1 MQEHDRL
8 PLSDYHEYPE
18 EEMLERSKNYYEDI
32 RRRHSIRD
40 FSDRSV
46 PREIIDNCIRA
57 AGTAPSGANHQ
68 PWHFTVIG
76 DPEIKKQVRERA
88 EEEERKFYDE
98 RKAGS
103 EWLEALAPLGTDA
116 SKPFL
121 EHAPWLIAIFLQRR
135 GGIESGMDNK
145 NYYVRESVGIATGFL
160 IQALHNAG
168 LVTLT
173 HTPNPMSFLSEIC
186 ERPGSDRPYIL
197 LVTGYPTKDA
207 TIPHHST
214 IKKPLSDI
222 VSYL

>member
-1 MQEHDRL
+1 MRCNYLWIGEAMI
-8 PLSDYHEYPE
+8 PGLSPALLFQVAGAGVQVYSQVQAGKAAEAQA
-18 EEMLERSKNYYEDI
+18 ER
-32 RRRHSIRD
+32 
-40 FSDRSV
+40 
-46 PREIIDNCIRA
+46 
-57 AGTAPSGANHQ
+57 
-68 PWHFTVIG
+68 
-76 DPEIKKQVRERA
+76 

-98 RKAGS
+98 RKAGT

-121 EHAPWLIAIFLQRR
+121 EHAPWLIAIFVQRR
-135 GGIESGMDNK
+135 GGVKSGMSGK
-145 NYYVRESVGIATGFL
+145 NYYIRESVGIATGFL

-173 HTPNPMSFLSEIC
+173 HTPNPMNFLSEIC
-186 ERPGSDRPYIL
+186 ERPSSDRPYIL
-197 LVTGYPTKDA
+197 LVAGYPTKDA

>member
-8 PLSDYHEYPE
+8 PLSDYRQYPE
-18 EEMLERSKNYYEDI
+18 EEMLERSKSFYEDI

-40 FSDRSV
+40 FSDKPV

-98 RKAGS
+98 RKAGT

-121 EHAPWLIAIFLQRR
+121 EHAPWLIAIFVQRR
-135 GGIESGMDNK
+135 GGVKSGMSGK
-145 NYYVRESVGIATGFL
+145 NYYIRESVGIATGFL

-173 HTPNPMSFLSEIC
+173 HTPNPMNFLSEIC
-186 ERPGSDRPYIL
+186 ERPSSDRPYIL
-197 LVTGYPTKDA
+197 LVAGYPSEDA
-207 TIPHHST
+207 TIPKHST
-214 IKKPLSDI
+214 IKKPLNDI
-222 VSYL
+222 VNYL